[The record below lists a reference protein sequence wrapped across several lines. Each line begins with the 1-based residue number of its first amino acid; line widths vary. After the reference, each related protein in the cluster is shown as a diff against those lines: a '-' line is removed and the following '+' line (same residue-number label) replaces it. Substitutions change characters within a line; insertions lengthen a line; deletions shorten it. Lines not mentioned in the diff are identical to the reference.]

1 MKKQAAYTGARI
13 FDGERFFDQHALIVD
28 NDLIAG
34 IVPEAALQ
42 NNAERYEKIALG
54 GGLLSAGF
62 IDAQVNGGGGVML
75 NDAPT
80 PQSMYQIAEGH
91 RLYGTTSLLPTL
103 ITDEKNVR
111 DAAIEAAIEAV
122 TSDKG
127 VLGLHLEGPHLA
139 PARKG
144 AHLAEL
150 MRPVNDDDIALYIS
164 TVKKIGTLLLTLA
177 AEQVTPEQVRQLA
190 NAGVT
195 VCIGHSDCSAE
206 AAFARFAAGASGV
219 THLYNAMSQITHR
232 NPGLAAAAL
241 DRSEIYCGIVADG
254 HHVDP
259 IALRIALRAKRG
271 EGKLFFVTDAM
282 SLVGSDKDSFQI
294 NGREVK
300 RVAGGI
306 CPKLVLDD
314 GTIAGSDLDMASA
327 IRFAVAELDLSLA
340 ESLRMASLYPAR
352 FLGVKDRGS
361 LETGKRA
368 DFVHMDDK
376 LFVNNVWRSGKKLET
391 PVKPTQFS
399 HYDLAFR

>member
-1 MKKQAAYTGARI
+1 MKKMAAYTGARI

-28 NDLIAG
+28 GDIIVG
-34 IVPEAALQ
+34 IQSEAALQ
-42 NNAERYEKIALG
+42 NNTERYENIALS
-54 GGLLSAGF
+54 GGLLTAGF

-150 MRPVNDDDIALYIS
+150 MRPVNDEDIALYIS
-164 TVKKIGTLLLTLA
+164 TAKKIGTLLLTLA
-177 AEQVTPEQVRQLA
+177 AEQVTPEQVRQLTK
-190 NAGVT
+190 AGVT
-195 VCIGHSDCSAE
+195 VCLGHSDCSA
-206 AAFARFAAGASGV
+206 ADAFARFEAGATGV

-232 NPGLAAAAL
+232 SPGLAAAAL
-241 DRSEIYCGIVADG
+241 DSPDVYCGIVADG

-271 EGKLFFVTDAM
+271 SGKLFFVTDAM

-300 RVAGGI
+300 RVSGGI
-306 CPKLVLDD
+306 CPKLILDD

-327 IRFAVAELDLSLA
+327 IRFAVAELDVTLA

-352 FLGVKDRGS
+352 FLRVEDRGR
-361 LETGKRA
+361 LAAGKRA
-368 DFVHMDDK
+368 DFVHLDGK
-376 LFVNNVWRSGKKLET
+376 LFVNHVWRSGNKLET